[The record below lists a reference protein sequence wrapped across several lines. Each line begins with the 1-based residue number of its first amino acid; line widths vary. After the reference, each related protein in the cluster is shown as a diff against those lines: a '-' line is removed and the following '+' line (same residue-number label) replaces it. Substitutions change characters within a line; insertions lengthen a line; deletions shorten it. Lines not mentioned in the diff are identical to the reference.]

1 MTSRASLLLALLA
14 VAVACNRPPD
24 PLVWLPLRLSRQTAG
39 IRLLRAPEPTP

>member
-1 MTSRASLLLALLA
+1 MGYRMAPKAPGPD
-14 VAVACNRPPD
+14 RPPD